1 MKFRKFRLIFQVS
14 VCLFLTACTSVKPGS
29 VKGGSNLYET
39 FYQGGST
46 QYFIKPLKFPVV
58 LKNGNLEMDFTFR
71 SSGKESDTAVM
82 RFSILGNEVLKSL
95 DSFTIQNGLTQVK
108 FTIVEHMFSESKGN
122 QYLNRFSATTN
133 LPQVKALFA
142 QAGWMITLYSKEK
155 KSAFTSNRKTDK
167 NIIRIQKK
175 VVAVL

>member
-1 MKFRKFRLIFQVS
+1 MNFRKFLLIFQAS
-14 VCLFLTACTSVKPGS
+14 GCLFLTACTSVKPGS

-46 QYFIKPLKFPVV
+46 QYFVKPLKFPAV
-58 LKNGNLEMDFTFR
+58 LKNGSLEMDFTFR

-108 FTIVEHMFSESKGN
+108 FTVVEHMFSESKGN
-122 QYLNRFSATTN
+122 QYLNRFSASTN
-133 LPQVKALFA
+133 VSQVKSLFE
-142 QAGWMITLYSKEK
+142 QAKWIITIYNKERK
-155 KSAFTSNRKTDK
+155 ISFKSHHKTDK
-167 NIIRIQKK
+167 DIIRIQKK
-175 VVAVL
+175 VMAVL